1 MELTLPN
8 IGTRRPLPSGSSCK
22 WLVIASK
29 TTQLNISLHDMA
41 FQFCERNGRDYI
53 ELIENYRTR
62 DIKRIDICKMPR
74 RSVLIDGDVAIRY
87 IEKSSKATISD
98 DTKIIIT
105 ATKSLTNFLID

>member
-1 MELTLPN
+1 
-8 IGTRRPLPSGSSCK
+8 
-22 WLVIASK
+22 
-29 TTQLNISLHDMA
+29 MA

-105 ATKSLTNFLID
+105 ATKSLTNFLIDWIINDFFFYQWWSSFIDLFLQISKH